1 MSQIRVVLV
10 DDHPIVLQGLRLLF
24 ERQAGFTVLASCT
37 DADAALETLRT
48 ERPDVLV
55 LDLRMPG
62 RSGLDV
68 LRTMA
73 EEQIACRAVLL
84 TANIADAELVEAMKL
99 GVTGVVLK
107 ESPPD
112 ALIECVRHVHD
123 GRQWIDRDM
132 ASRALRS
139 VLQRQEQAEQA
150 AEVLTPRELD
160 IVRMICEGRRNRKI
174 AEGLSISEGTV
185 KVHLHNIYEKL
196 GLEGRMELV
205 LYARQR
211 GLVEEP

>member
-37 DADAALETLRT
+37 DADAALETLRA

-55 LDLRMPG
+55 LDLRTPG

-84 TANIADAELVEAMKL
+84 TANWTSYVWAVTHDNVVETAL
-99 GVTGVVLK
+99 GYFMAPIGTMLIGVFVLH
-107 ESPPD
+107 ERLRRAANARMRAISSRRRPWFQPRTSPARSRRTSD
-112 ALIECVRHVHD
+112 TST
-123 GRQWIDRDM
+123 DRRAPPRPAAAT
-132 ASRALRS
+132 AS
-139 VLQRQEQAEQA
+139 
-150 AEVLTPRELD
+150 PR
-160 IVRMICEGRRNRKI
+160 
-174 AEGLSISEGTV
+174 
-185 KVHLHNIYEKL
+185 
-196 GLEGRMELV
+196 
-205 LYARQR
+205 R
-211 GLVEEP
+211 GAT